1 MLNNISNFFSLITG
15 RRVKKTLAPNDM
27 IAIGVRNP
35 VTKLDFQPSAIFFKD
50 LEAQIANQ
58 IPLGPVGPQGPIGPQ
73 GVPGPVGPAGL
84 NWQGSWS
91 ALGTYVI
98 DDAVGYGGASW
109 FCIDPVGPSATTPDL
124 DPTNWAL
131 LASQGSPG
139 TAGPQGVAG
148 VAGPNNITLG
158 TTDIISGAAYRV
170 LFQSSA
176 NKVVSDQRFRFDTTR
191 GSLISTGKLTTTSN
205 TALGDWAL
213 GNNAVGGVNNTA
225 VGYQALRNLST
236 ASDNVAI
243 GNSAALG
250 ITTGNANV
258 AIGKSAMGFSTSNVS
273 GLVAIG
279 SNALVNGPAGSV
291 AVGASAL
298 SFTTGQ
304 YNTALGQEA
313 GINVSTGLGN
323 TFIGPQTGN
332 ATTTGD
338 YNIFIGPA
346 AGFTGNFSSTC
357 VIGQTNATANNQMV
371 IGAIG
376 AEFGTVAAQVNTSTK
391 YWEVTIN
398 GVVQKILLA

>member
-1 MLNNISNFFSLITG
+1 MDILNFISWLKGS
-15 RRVKKTLAPNDM
+15 RRVTTIAEPGKTLIP
-27 IAIGVRNP
+27 IGVKTNTRDDKYAAG
-35 VTKLDFQPSAIFFKD
+35 VITAEDFI
-50 LEAQIANQ
+50 AQIGTGA
-58 IPLGPVGPQGPIGPQ
+58 QGPIGPQ

-84 NWQGSWS
+84 NWQGAWS

-139 TAGPQGVAG
+139 VAG
-148 VAGPNNITLG
+148 VAGPNDITLG

-191 GSLISTGKLTTTSN
+191 GSLISTGKLQTTSN

-213 GNNAVGGVNNTA
+213 GNNAVGGVSNTA
-225 VGYQALRNLST
+225 VGSQALRNLST

-243 GNSAALG
+243 GNSAGLG

-258 AIGKSAMGFSTSNVS
+258 AIGKSAMGLSLSTAS

-279 SNALVNGPAGSV
+279 VNALVKGPAGSV

-298 SFTTGQ
+298 SFTTGE

-313 GINVSTGLGN
+313 GINVLTGEGN
-323 TFIGPQTGN
+323 TFVGYQTGN
-332 ATTTGD
+332 ATTTGN
-338 YNIFIGPA
+338 YNIFIGLA
-346 AGFTGNFSSTC
+346 AGATGNFSSSC
-357 VIGQTNATANNQMV
+357 VIGQGSATGNNQMV
-371 IGAIG
+371 IGEIG
-376 AEFGTVAAQVNTSTK
+376 VEFGTVAAQVNTSTK
-391 YWEVTIN
+391 YWEVTLN

>member
-1 MLNNISNFFSLITG
+1 MDILNFISWIKGKRTVVSVDPKNTLLPLALRTPRRADDYIAVAITVEDFAAQMPAG
-15 RRVKKTLAPNDM
+15 PT
-27 IAIGVRNP
+27 GV
-35 VTKLDFQPSAIFFKD
+35 
-50 LEAQIANQ
+50 
-58 IPLGPVGPQGPIGPQ
+58 QGPIGPQ

-139 TAGPQGVAG
+139 TAGPQGI
-148 VAGPNNITLG
+148 AGPNAIVVGYTTVTSGITE
-158 TTDIISGAAYRV
+158 RV
-170 LFQSSA
+170 FFQSGTVPSQDA
-176 NKVVSDQRFRFDTTR
+176 RFRYLTSR
-191 GSLISTGKLTTTSN
+191 GSLISTGKLNNVNN
-205 TALGDWAL
+205 TALGDYAL
-213 GNNAVGGVNNTA
+213 SATTGAGLYNTA

-236 ASDNVAI
+236 GYDNVAI
-243 GNSAALG
+243 GNSAASQV
-250 ITTGNANV
+250 TNGNANV
-258 AIGKSAMGFSTSNVS
+258 AIGKNAMASSASNATA
-273 GLVAIG
+273 LVAIG
-279 SNALVNGPAGSV
+279 ANALVNGPAGSV

-298 SFTTGQ
+298 SFTTGD

-332 ATTTGD
+332 ATTTGN
-338 YNIFIGPA
+338 YNIFIGLA
-346 AGFTGNFSSTC
+346 AGYTGNFTSTC
-357 VIGQTNATANNQMV
+357 VLGQGSPTANNQMV
-371 IGAIG
+371 IGEVG
-376 AEFGTVAAQVNTSTK
+376 SEFGTVAAQVNTSTK